1 MNKLLLVLLLIAGPA
16 WAQDT
21 MGRGDYISQHMMT
34 GGFTS
39 GQFTNTEFQPAPR
52 IKPLVTRP
60 QTNLARDMDAVVD
73 YDSYTLGM
81 VLIDQGRVVYQR
93 YAQGTDATTEFHSWS
108 MAKSITNILV
118 GQAICR
124 GDIRMTDRAYQYR
137 PDIKNTVYGQATI
150 YELLTMTTG
159 ATGQDPKTGSTQ
171 GSNYQLSRGFKSQRD
186 YIIQDGDK
194 VGPRGVW
201 HYDGLHQD
209 TLGLVLDAARGRKYY
224 MQQFLNSAGV
234 ESKSHWFTDKDGHIN
249 AAYGL
254 GLTLSDW
261 ARVAQ
266 FSLDILNR
274 QADIAD
280 KDCMS
285 DFMRRATESI
295 VTVED
300 MRAQGYESKYGW
312 GYTWANPMIKNGYA
326 WQGAFGQKVWVDPTT
341 QRIVIQFRNLR
352 NKEHTRH
359 MLDYVKQWRLGYYD

>member
-118 GQAICR
+118 GQAISR

-209 TLGLVLDAARGRKYY
+209 TMGLVLDA
-224 MQQFLNSAGV
+224 
-234 ESKSHWFTDKDGHIN
+234 
-249 AAYGL
+249 
-254 GLTLSDW
+254 

-359 MLDYVKQWRLGYYD
+359 MLDYVKQWRQGYYD